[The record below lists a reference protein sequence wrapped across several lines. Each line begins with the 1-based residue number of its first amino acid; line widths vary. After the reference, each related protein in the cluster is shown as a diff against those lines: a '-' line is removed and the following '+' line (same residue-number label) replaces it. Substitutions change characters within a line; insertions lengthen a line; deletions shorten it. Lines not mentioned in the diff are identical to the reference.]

1 MQVFTFFSPDFKQN
15 FIFKEFILLYSP
27 FRLKYDHFYI
37 GQTPVEE
44 GYDLV
49 ITKDKVKINDQKV
62 IIIEENNPNEIEKSV
77 LIYKKNKDYLFT
89 CDLKEKLILINGK
102 LMELDVNNKLPHNYN
117 PLSYSQPPNSQPP
130 NSQLLSDS
138 LPHNTQL
145 SSTLPSLNDSSFL
158 NYPIQALLTPSSPS
172 KPTFDSSLSDL
183 IKSKIKEILS
193 EDTQVENIFRK
204 LKMINKIK

>member
-27 FRLKYDHFYI
+27 FRLKHDHFYI

-62 IIIEENNPNEIEKSV
+62 IITEENNLNEIEKSI
-77 LIYKKNKDYLFT
+77 LIYKKIKDYLFT
-89 CDLKEKLILINGK
+89 CNLKEKLIIIDGK
-102 LMELDVNNKLPHNYN
+102 LMELDVYYELPHYKPPSN
-117 PLSYSQPPNSQPP
+117 LQPH
-130 NSQLLSDS
+130 SDS
-138 LPHNTQL
+138 EPPNTQL
-145 SSTLPSLNDSSFL
+145 SSTQLSSNDSQFL
-158 NYPIQALLTPSSPS
+158 NYPIQVLLTSSSPS
-172 KPTFDSSLSDL
+172 KPTNDSSLSDL

-204 LKMINKIK
+204 LKMINKIN